1 MKKQENKIKL
11 QGHEKFTLRDGW
23 LNKGLLLIENNPSIF
38 SSKEAPDIFG
48 IGNNMVKSLRYWLKA
63 YGLLDSTGTDLTET
77 GKIIKKYD
85 IFFEDIFTIWVLH
98 SNIVKNVSEATT
110 WHMYFNKCVSEE
122 LSKEQIIAILSREI
136 KKYTNNQK
144 FSEQSLKND
153 VDVLLNMYSK
163 EKEIVDP
170 EDKNISPFV
179 QLGLIKNSE
188 NYYSKNHPEVRKI
201 NEWMIILYEVIHML
215 QKRKSISI
223 DGALK
228 REKLYDLVPD
238 TYY

>member
-163 EKEIVDP
+163 EKEIVDSCTGTAIVA
-170 EDKNISPFV
+170 DCTAAAMD
-179 QLGLIKNSE
+179 LIRRLST
-188 NYYSKNHPEVRKI
+188 
-201 NEWMIILYEVIHML
+201 LL
-215 QKRKSISI
+215 
-223 DGALK
+223 L
-228 REKLYDLVPD
+228 
-238 TYY
+238 